1 MMLLIL
7 SGVLAVLAVLVLP
20 MGRWVLKR
28 HKAKRLEQIANE
40 TGGGGDPKRSGQ
52 VLDRY
57 ASGVSVVEALSVLL
71 LASGV
76 LCLTVDTLQHRTM
89 AEKKPDPTVERLTK
103 LDERVRKLE
112 TPVSNVGGSAS
123 KQPGGPDPGDPKKPN

>member
-1 MMLLIL
+1 MILPLL

-20 MGRWVLKR
+20 MGRWVLKKD
-28 HKAKRLEQIANE
+28 KAKKLAQIATE
-40 TGGGGDPKRSGQ
+40 TGGGGDTKRSNK

-76 LCLTVDTLQHRTM
+76 LCQTVDTLQHRTM
-89 AEKKPDPTVERLTK
+89 AEKKLDPTVERLTK

-112 TPVSNVGGSAS
+112 TPVSNVGGGAS
-123 KQPGGPDPGDPKKPN
+123 KLPGGSDPGDPKKPN